1 MKKILLS
8 VLAVAAMVACS
19 KEYTVVAPQNNDAI
33 GFNTHVDKA
42 TRVATDIT
50 SANIQDFGVYA
61 SVTNTVNE
69 SARILTNETVT
80 RNGNDWSYANTQY
93 WVPGNIYNFVAIA
106 PKIGAQWSYS
116 TGNLA
121 QNGEITF
128 NNEAALAEQDLL
140 FAARTNVA
148 AGTLEKVGLTFNH
161 LLSRVAFKFTNGF
174 VAASNMTLE
183 VYGVKIENAVSK
195 ATVKVAEGAVA
206 EWAQVGNT
214 TFERTF
220 DKQNAEA
227 TDAAILAA
235 GAAFAT
241 EHFYLIPIAQE
252 YTITFVVD
260 LYQSGVKVG
269 TYNHTINTPINLAK
283 GGNYSI
289 SATLNQNNTGETAFE
304 AIEFTVEGVNEW
316 EDANAVETFK
326 TVEVASAE
334 DLVAAIEA
342 GNSVKLMS
350 DINLDVTRAAE
361 AGIVLNSDVIIDGN
375 GFALT
380 TSAVR
385 AIQAIG
391 AKNIT
396 VKNLTLN
403 AGGERGIQLQGEGQ
417 TLLVENVKAVS
428 KNYTLNFTSSC
439 KNATVVVNDSDLKGL
454 NTVNVWASNS
464 NITINNTTLRCE
476 DNATEGYAVVCN
488 SGVNTNVTVNGGA
501 VIINGTDCDGTLA
514 GLVNTPTATVTFNGT
529 EGDCY
534 VEGHNFAINYDNGYR
549 YTFATFAEA
558 YEVAQAGETI
568 VLLQDITIESHL
580 TINKNVNLD
589 LNGKTITAAAEG
601 NDVDAIWVRDNANVI
616 ITGNGTINA
625 TFDAIFATGTSK
637 VTIENGTFIGAAEA
651 VYAQANATVEILGG
665 SFKSTEY
672 PEYTLNLKDSA
683 RATASIVVKG
693 GKYFQFNPADNAAED
708 EGTNFVAEG
717 YTVEQEGDWYIV
729 K

>member
-128 NNEAALAEQDLL
+128 NNEDALAEQDLL

-183 VYGVKIENAVSK
+183 VYGVKIENAVSE
-195 ATVKVAEGAVA
+195 ATVEVAEGAVA
-206 EWAQVGNT
+206 EWAQVDNT

-220 DKQNAEA
+220 DKAAEA

-304 AIEFTVEGVNEW
+304 AIEFTVDCVEEW
-316 EDANAVETFK
+316 LDSGSVALT
-326 TVEVASAE
+326 TVEVASEAE
-334 DLVAAIEA
+334 LAEAVALGQNVVLTQAVSVANGLV
-342 GNSVKLMS
+342 
-350 DINLDVTRAAE
+350 INPATRAADDN
-361 AGIVLNSDVIIDGN
+361 IVVDLN
-375 GFALT
+375 
-380 TSAVR
+380 
-385 AIQAIG
+385 
-391 AKNIT
+391 
-396 VKNLTLN
+396 
-403 AGGERGIQLQGEGQ
+403 GQ
-417 TLLVENVKAVS
+417 TLTYTGNDVLFRVHGANLTINGETANSAIVTNPTTPGNGGNGYIALVKDNGTV
-428 KNYTLNFTSSC
+428 NFLGGSYDAQ
-439 KNATVVVNDSDLKGL
+439 ATCTIAQAYAG
-454 NTVNVWASNS
+454 TVNVLAGEFKVDMNEYIDANGNASYLFNC
-464 NITINNTTLRCE
+464 TD
-476 DNATEGYAVVCN
+476 DNYK
-488 SGVNTNVTVNGGA
+488 
-501 VIINGTDCDGTLA
+501 NGTA
-514 GLVNTPTATVTFNGT
+514 AVN
-529 EGDCY
+529 
-534 VEGHNFAINYDNGYR
+534 
-549 YTFATFAEA
+549 
-558 YEVAQAGETI
+558 
-568 VLLQDITIESHL
+568 
-580 TINKNVNLD
+580 
-589 LNGKTITAAAEG
+589 
-601 NDVDAIWVRDNANVI
+601 
-616 ITGNGTINA
+616 
-625 TFDAIFATGTSK
+625 
-637 VTIENGTFIGAAEA
+637 
-651 VYAQANATVEILGG
+651 VY
-665 SFKSTEY
+665 
-672 PEYTLNLKDSA
+672 
-683 RATASIVVKG
+683 G
-693 GKYFQFNPADNAAED
+693 GKFFNFNPADNTAEG
-708 EGTNFVAEG
+708 EHTNFVTPG
-717 YTVEQEGDWYIV
+717 KLVEQEGDWYIV

>member
-33 GFNTHVDKA
+33 GFSTHVDKA

-183 VYGVKIENAVSK
+183 VYGVKIENAVSE
-195 ATVKVAEGAVA
+195 ATVEVAEGAVA

-220 DKQNAEA
+220 DKQTAEA

-304 AIEFTVEGVNEW
+304 AIEFTVDCVEEW
-316 EDANAVETFK
+316 LDSGSVALT
-326 TVEVASAE
+326 TVEVASEAE
-334 DLVAAIEA
+334 LAEAVALGQNVVLTQAVSVANGLV
-342 GNSVKLMS
+342 
-350 DINLDVTRAAE
+350 INPATRAADDN
-361 AGIVLNSDVIIDGN
+361 IVVDLN
-375 GFALT
+375 
-380 TSAVR
+380 
-385 AIQAIG
+385 
-391 AKNIT
+391 
-396 VKNLTLN
+396 
-403 AGGERGIQLQGEGQ
+403 GQ
-417 TLLVENVKAVS
+417 TLTYTGNDVLFRVHGANLTINGETANSAIVTNPTTPGNGGNGYIALVKDNGTV
-428 KNYTLNFTSSC
+428 NFLGGSYDAQ
-439 KNATVVVNDSDLKGL
+439 ATCTIAQAYEG
-454 NTVNVWASNS
+454 TVNVLAGEFKVDMNDYIDANGNASYLFNCTDANYKNGTAAVNVYGGKFHGFDPANNAAEGAATNFLAEGYGS
-464 NITINNTTLRCE
+464 YELSEGIWTVAAKTAAINV
-476 DNATEGYAVVCN
+476 ATEAALWDVATQGGNAVLANDIVLSGCVDVKGDVTLNLNGKTLTVPATAAGYKDVFFVTSTAKMAINGEGSLIAEDGYAMWAAGDANVVIN
-488 SGVNTNVTVNGGA
+488 GGNYFSNVTAVYAQKNSV
-501 VIINGTDCDGTLA
+501 VIINGGTFKVDGT
-514 GLVNTPTATVTFNGT
+514 NNPD
-529 EGDCY
+529 GDY
-534 VEGHNFAINYDNGYR
+534 GQV
-549 YTFATFAEA
+549 
-558 YEVAQAGETI
+558 
-568 VLLQDITIESHL
+568 
-580 TINKNVNLD
+580 
-589 LNGKTITAAAEG
+589 
-601 NDVDAIWVRDNANVI
+601 
-616 ITGNGTINA
+616 
-625 TFDAIFATGTSK
+625 
-637 VTIENGTFIGAAEA
+637 
-651 VYAQANATVEILGG
+651 
-665 SFKSTEY
+665 
-672 PEYTLNLKDSA
+672 YTLNLKDNSNA
-683 RATASIVVKG
+683 AIKVNG
-693 GKYFQFNPADNAAED
+693 GKFFNFNPADNTAEG
-708 EGTNFVAEG
+708 EHTNFVTPG
-717 YTVEQEGDWYIV
+717 KLVEQEGDWYIV